1 MMCWRT
7 VPQTDNS
14 ERMKLT
20 EEGGKPQTVIQVSR
34 GLGSGEGATSWA
46 WQEILW
52 SPGGDRRLAPRLPDP
67 GVEIDLLGVKR
78 RELVGGPPVLS
89 LLLRD
94 NEEFMFSF
102 RSCGPRML

>member
-1 MMCWRT
+1 MMCCRT

-20 EEGGKPQTVIQVSR
+20 EEGGKPQTVIQVS
-34 GLGSGEGATSWA
+34 
-46 WQEILW
+46 
-52 SPGGDRRLAPRLPDP
+52 RRLAPRLPDP